1 MLGTGKRDEA
11 AGTTSSWVDRVLTG
25 RTAPKDSAGLSA
37 LPWTSCAQRGPSQ
50 RRPQKTRQTSKG
62 TRVSLFPK
70 DRSRQLS
77 RRASGS
83 RRLQPWSRANRT
95 PHEAFQCRSP
105 LHGCLLPR
113 EGHGAAHSAAAP
125 DRCGPPC
132 PECQAPLITVSLK
145 QRCGSMRCSGKQ
157 THS

>member
-1 MLGTGKRDEA
+1 MRQQEPPHPGWTGSSRDA
-11 AGTTSSWVDRVLTG
+11 QPP
-25 RTAPKDSAGLSA
+25 RTAPVCLHCPGLPVLRENCHRVSLRKYA
-37 LPWTSCAQRGPSQ
+37 
-50 RRPQKTRQTSKG
+50 RPAKG

-83 RRLQPWSRANRT
+83 RRLQPWSRANRN
-95 PHEAFQCRSP
+95 PYEAFQCRSP